1 MKTMMTIAM
10 MKTRIALAWL
20 PRKVKLTAA
29 IMTRSVVTMIF
40 STDHLI
46 QIVVI
51 LSMPRII

>member
-1 MKTMMTIAM
+1 MMTIAM